1 LRGLRAQKTGERVTV
16 RPTTKQ
22 ELAETLRSANRPGGI
37 LPRIELTSLNRLL
50 HHTPEDMTAKAEA
63 GMTVAAL
70 QEQLG
75 RAGQWLPIDP
85 PAPDQLSLAALLSD
99 NASGPRRFGY
109 GTIRDHVIGLQVV
122 LADGRLVSSGGNVVK
137 NVAGFDLMKL
147 FIGARQSLG
156 IPVEVTFKLLPRPET
171 EVFLEARAAD
181 AAHADQLTVAV
192 LESELTPV
200 VLDWHR
206 MPTAHAKPGEI
217 TVVLGFAGMRE
228 QVQWQETRAA
238 QLGFR
243 ERTDLGY
250 AARFWAEH
258 GEGSECTSVLPSK
271 LPTLVPQLAS
281 VPFVARAG
289 NGVVYHAGGSHPAGA
304 RDPDELSR
312 RIKDCFDPHHV
323 LPAIPLGRTRSA

>member
-1 LRGLRAQKTGERVTV
+1 MTV

-22 ELAETLRSANRPGGI
+22 ELAEALRAANRPGGL
-37 LPRIELTSLNRLL
+37 LPQVDLSSLARLL

-63 GMTVAAL
+63 GMTLATL
-70 QEQLG
+70 QEQLV

-85 PAPDQLSLAALLSD
+85 PQPDSISLADLLSD
-99 NASGPRRFGY
+99 NLSGPRRFGY

-171 EVFLEARAAD
+171 EVFLEARAAG
-181 AAHADQLTVAV
+181 AEQADQLTLSV

-206 MPTAHAKPGEI
+206 LTAAGSGSGEI
-217 TVVLGFAGMRE
+217 TVVLGFAGTRE
-228 QVQWQETRAA
+228 QVQWQEARAA
-238 QLGFR
+238 ELGFR
-243 ERTDLGY
+243 QRTDLAY
-250 AARFWAEH
+250 EARFRTEH
-258 GEGSECTSVLPSK
+258 GEGVECTSVLPSN
-271 LPTLVPQLAS
+271 LPTLVSQLGSA
-281 VPFVARAG
+281 PFVTRAG
-289 NGVVYHAGGSHPAGA
+289 NGVVYHASEPRPAIV
-304 RDPDELSR
+304 RDADELSR
-312 RIKDCFDPHHV
+312 RIKECFDPHHV